1 MGHKIVEAIIE
12 DGQLKYV
19 NGKLPK
25 GKIDVHLI
33 YDTADEPLREKE
45 MAKILAETSGI
56 YKEIDAATEAMKL
69 RESWERDFHK

>member
-45 MAKILAETSGI
+45 MAKSLAETSGI

>member
-45 MAKILAETSGI
+45 MAKNLAETSGI
-56 YKEIDAATEAMKL
+56 YKEIGAATEAMKL